1 MKPRH
6 WFFAV
11 GVLFYL
17 VGIGFVI
24 AGARAARE
32 APPREQPAA
41 AAVTSVATVKQIMK
55 GIVGPAANTVFNAV
69 STTVTAKGI
78 EDKAPETAEEWE
90 IVGNSAAAL
99 IESGNLLLHGIR
111 VVDKGDWV
119 KMSQQ
124 MIEAARV
131 ALKAVEAKSADQVLA
146 SGDAINNSCDTCHRK
161 YQRGS

>member
-24 AGARAARE
+24 AAARTARE
-32 APPREQPAA
+32 APTREQPAA

-55 GIVGPAANTVFNAV
+55 GIVGPAATTVFNAV

-78 EDKAPETAEEWE
+78 EDKAPQTAEEWE
-90 IVGNSAAAL
+90 VVGNSAAAL
-99 IESGNLLLHGIR
+99 IESGNLLLLGNR

-124 MIEAARV
+124 MIEAAKV

-146 SGDAINNSCDTCHRK
+146 SGEAINNSCDTCHRK